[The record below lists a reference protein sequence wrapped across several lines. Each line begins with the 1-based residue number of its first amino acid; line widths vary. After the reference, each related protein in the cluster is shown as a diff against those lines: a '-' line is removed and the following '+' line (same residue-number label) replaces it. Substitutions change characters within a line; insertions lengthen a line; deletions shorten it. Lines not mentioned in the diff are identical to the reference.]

1 MVRFLKLKCLSAAG
15 VLFMVAGCGTSST
28 PATSSSG
35 SANYSHGT
43 IIDAIR
49 AKGVLTVGVD
59 DDPPWSFAAA
69 TATTGKGAVPD
80 MLVEFAKREGIAKV
94 DLVPLPFSSFVGAL
108 QSNRIDVVG
117 DTMTPTAA
125 RSLVITFPN
134 NMVYNPGGLIV
145 RPGNPL
151 NLHKHADF
159 NNGIKVATQEGTT
172 YVQQLQTDITK
183 GQKIQIIAFPGDS
196 DVVNAVT
203 SGQADAGLLDATAAQ
218 YGKKQNPSL
227 KYDVVTDFVDP
238 RGRSVSDAAFA
249 HIPNDLM
256 DAWNKDFSA
265 MSADGTVDKILR
277 NYGLTPSI
285 YVANPA
291 DPQYTQNP

>member
-1 MVRFLKLKCLSAAG
+1 MVRFLKLKGLAVAG
-15 VLFMVAGCGTSST
+15 LLVMAVGCGTSST
-28 PATSSSG
+28 PPASSSG
-35 SANYSHGT
+35 AASYSHGP

-80 MLVEFAKREGIAKV
+80 MLVEFAKREGLGRV

-125 RSLVITFPN
+125 RSLVISFPN

-145 RPGNPL
+145 KTGNPL
-151 NLHKHADF
+151 KLHQHADLK
-159 NNGIKVATQEGTT
+159 NVKVAAQEGTL
-172 YVQQLQTDITK
+172 YVAQLDADIAK
-183 GQKIQIIAFPGDS
+183 GQKITKITFPGDN
-196 DVVNAVT
+196 DVINAVT

-218 YGKKQNPSL
+218 YAKKQNSGL
-227 KYDVVTDFVDP
+227 QFEVVIDFMDP
-238 RGRSVSDAAFA
+238 RGRSVSDAGFA
-249 HIPNDLM
+249 HVPNDLM
-256 DAWNKDFSA
+256 DAWNKRFSE
-265 MSADGTVDKILR
+265 MSVDGTVDKILQT
-277 NYGLTPSI
+277 YGLTPSI

-291 DPQYTQNP
+291 DPAYTQNP

>member
-1 MVRFLKLKCLSAAG
+1 MIRFLKLKCLSVAG
-15 VLFMVAGCGTSST
+15 ILLMVAACGGSAT
-28 PATSSSG
+28 PAPSTGAAS
-35 SANYSHGT
+35 YSHGT

-94 DLVPLPFSSFVGAL
+94 ELVALPFASFVGAL

-125 RSLVITFPN
+125 RSQVISFPN

-145 RPGNPL
+145 KPGNPL
-151 NLHKHADF
+151 KLHQHVDF
-159 NNGIKVATQEGTT
+159 KNIKVAAQEGTL
-172 YVQQLQTDITK
+172 YVAQLDADIAK
-183 GQKIQIIAFPGDS
+183 GQKITKITFPGDN
-196 DVVNAVT
+196 DVINAVT

-227 KYDVVTDFVDP
+227 QFEVVTDFMDP
-238 RGRSVSDAAFA
+238 RGRSVSDAGFA
-249 HIPNDLM
+249 HVPNDLM

-265 MSADGTVDKILR
+265 MSIDGTVDKILQT
-277 NYGLTPSI
+277 YGLTPSI

>member
-1 MVRFLKLKCLSAAG
+1 MVRFLKLKFLSVAG
-15 VLFMVAGCGTSST
+15 VLVMVAGCGGTSPAPSST
-28 PATSSSG
+28 GAAS
-35 SANYSHGT
+35 YSHGP

-69 TATTGKGAVPD
+69 TTTTGKGAVPD
-80 MLVEFAKREGIAKV
+80 MLAEFAKREGIAKL

-125 RSLVITFPN
+125 RSQVISFPN

-145 RPGNPL
+145 KTGNPL
-151 NLHKHADF
+151 NLHQHIDF
-159 NNGIKVATQEGTT
+159 KNIKVAAQEGTL
-172 YVQQLQTDITK
+172 YVAQLDADIKKGQNITK
-183 GQKIQIIAFPGDS
+183 ITFPGDN
-196 DVVNAVT
+196 DVINAVT

-218 YGKKQNPSL
+218 FAKKKNSSL
-227 KYDVVTDFVDP
+227 AFDVVTDFNDP
-238 RGRSVSDAAFA
+238 RGRSVSDAGFA
-249 HIPNDLM
+249 HLPNDLM
-256 DAWNKDFSA
+256 DAWNKDFNA
-265 MSADGTVDKILR
+265 MSVDGTVDKILQ

-291 DPQYTQNP
+291 DPAYTQNP

>member
-1 MVRFLKLKCLSAAG
+1 MVRFLRLKWLFVAG
-15 VLFMVAGCGTSST
+15 VLVMVAAACGTAG
-28 PATSSSG
+28 PAPTTSGAAS
-35 SANYSHGT
+35 YSHGP

-80 MLVEFAKREGIAKV
+80 MLIEFAKREGLGRV

-108 QSNRIDVVG
+108 QSGRIDVVG
-117 DTMTPTAA
+117 DTMTPTAE
-125 RSLVITFPN
+125 RSKVISFPN
-134 NMVYNPGGLIV
+134 NMVYNPGGMIV
-145 RPGNPL
+145 KTGNPL
-151 NLHKHADF
+151 KLHQHADL
-159 NNGIKVATQEGTT
+159 NNVKVAAQEGTL
-172 YVQQLQTDITK
+172 YVKQLQADVAK
-183 GQKIQIIAFPGDS
+183 GQKIQIITFPGDN

-218 YGKKQNPSL
+218 FGKKQNPSL
-227 KYDVVTDFVDP
+227 QFDVVTDFNDP
-238 RGRSVSDAAFA
+238 RGRSVSDAGFA
-249 HIPNDLM
+249 HVPNDLM
-256 DAWNKDFSA
+256 DAWNKQFSA
-265 MSADGTVDKILR
+265 MSVDGTIDKILQK
-277 NYGLTPSI
+277 YGLTPSI